1 MEELASMV
9 VIWRRAGD
17 DGTKDAGGN
26 GGSAAQMLE
35 VLVVLVVMVPI
46 KLILL
51 QHKVVKVLV
60 VDQDMIHLQLGQ
72 LAEEMGL
79 V

>member
-1 MEELASMV
+1 MMALKMLVAMEEVQL
-9 VIWRRAGD
+9 
-17 DGTKDAGGN
+17 
-26 GGSAAQMLE
+26 QMLE
-35 VLVVLVVMVPI
+35 VLLVVLVVMVPI